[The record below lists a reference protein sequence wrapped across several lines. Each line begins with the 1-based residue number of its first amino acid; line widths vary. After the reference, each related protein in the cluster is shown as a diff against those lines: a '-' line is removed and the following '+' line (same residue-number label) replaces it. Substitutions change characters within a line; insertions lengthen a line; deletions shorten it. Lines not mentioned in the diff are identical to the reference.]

1 MITLARN
8 LWPHIRRYR
17 RGLLV
22 GALFAALEV
31 LFNLAG
37 PWPLSFVVD
46 QVIQPNGTHHGS
58 TSWLAG
64 AIIAMLVLVGATSLL
79 DYWSTRLLSA
89 SGLHLA
95 NDLRD
100 EVFSHLQ
107 RQSLRYHGE
116 RQVGD
121 LAARVTGDVERSQ
134 DTIVQTLSVLFPN
147 LLLIIGMF
155 VVMVA
160 LDPWFTLLALVVT
173 PPLGLAVHRAT
184 RQLKVSSRRA
194 RRADGQVAA
203 AATENLS
210 AMQLIQAYSLEDRQR
225 DGFAKLCQTSM
236 RAGLETARLQARLS
250 PIVDTSSAVSTALV
264 LWFGSVRVLRG
275 DMTLGVLLVFL
286 SYLGSLYKPI
296 KALSKLSTVTSKG
309 LAASERVM
317 EILKTSPQIAD
328 TGRPPT
334 LPRVTG
340 RIELIDVGFTYGRE
354 AVLANINL
362 QIEAGETIAL
372 VGPTGAGK
380 STLASLVPRFIDP
393 DTGAVRID
401 GHDLRE
407 VSLRSVRH
415 HVSMVLQE
423 CVLLRG
429 TLRDNIACGFP
440 GASEAAIDRAVRLA
454 LVDEFSSRL
463 PAGLDTM
470 IGERG
475 NNLSGGQRQRV
486 AIARAILSDRP
497 ILILDEPTSAL
508 DTRSEEL
515 LVEALSNLPSQR
527 TTLVIA
533 HRLSTVRHADRIV
546 VMESGRIIELGTPAH
561 LLRSES
567 TYRHLVDL
575 QNGLSTPLM
584 SAPPGGER

>member
-8 LWPHIRRYR
+8 LWPLIRRYR

-22 GALFAALEV
+22 GALFAGLEV

-46 QVIQPNGTHHGS
+46 QIIQPNGNHHGS
-58 TSWLAG
+58 TTWLAG

-173 PPLGLAVHRAT
+173 PPLGFAVHQAT
-184 RQLKVSSRRA
+184 RKLKASSRRA

-225 DGFAKLCQTSM
+225 EGFAKLCQTSM

-250 PIVDTSSAVSTALV
+250 PIVDTSSAVSTAIV

-275 DMTLGVLLVFL
+275 EMSLGVLLVFL

-317 EILKTSPQIAD
+317 EILNTSPQIAD
-328 TGRPPT
+328 SGRPPM
-334 LPRVTG
+334 LPRVAG

-354 AVLANINL
+354 PVLSDINL
-362 QIEAGETIAL
+362 RIEAGETIAL

-393 DTGAVRID
+393 DTGVVRVD
-401 GHDLRE
+401 GHDLRA

-415 HVSMVLQE
+415 HVSMVLQD

-440 GASEAAIDRAVRLA
+440 GASAAAIDRAVRLA

-463 PAGLDTM
+463 PDGLDTM

-508 DTRSEEL
+508 DPQSEEL

-533 HRLSTVRHADRIV
+533 HRMSTVRHADRIA
-546 VMESGRIIELGTPAH
+546 VMESGRIIELGAPDH
-561 LLRSES
+561 LLSLES

-575 QNGLSTPLM
+575 QNGLSTPVSL
-584 SAPPGGER
+584 GGQR

>member
-8 LWPHIRRYR
+8 LWPLIRRYR

-22 GALFAALEV
+22 GALFAGLEV

-46 QVIQPNGTHHGS
+46 QIIQPNGTHHGS
-58 TSWLAG
+58 MTWLAG
-64 AIIAMLVLVGATSLL
+64 AIVAMLVLVGATSLL

-147 LLLIIGMF
+147 LLLITGMF

-160 LDPWFTLLALVVT
+160 LDPWFTLLALGVT
-173 PPLGLAVHRAT
+173 PPLGLAVHHAT
-184 RQLKVSSRRA
+184 RQLKASSRRA

-250 PIVDTSSAVSTALV
+250 PIVDTSSAVSTAIV

-317 EILKTSPQIAD
+317 EILKTSPQIVD
-328 TGRPPT
+328 SGRPPR
-334 LPRVTG
+334 LRSVSG
-340 RIELIDVGFTYGRE
+340 RIELNDVGFTYGRE

-362 QIEAGETIAL
+362 QIGAGETIAL

-415 HVSMVLQE
+415 HVSMVLQD

-454 LVDEFSSRL
+454 LVDEFSNRL
-463 PAGLDTM
+463 PDGLDTM

-508 DTRSEEL
+508 DPQSEEL

-533 HRLSTVRHADRIV
+533 HRMSTVRHADRIA
-546 VMESGRIIELGTPAH
+546 VMESGRIIELGTPDR

-567 TYRHLVDL
+567 AYRHLVDL
-575 QNGLSTPLM
+575 QNGFSTPLM
-584 SAPPGGER
+584 STSPGGDR

>member
-1 MITLARN
+1 MISLARN
-8 LWPHIRRYR
+8 LWPLIRRYR

-22 GALFAALEV
+22 GALFAGLEV

-46 QVIQPNGTHHGS
+46 QIIHPKGTHHGS
-58 TSWLAG
+58 TTWLAG
-64 AIIAMLVLVGATSLL
+64 AIVAMLVLVAATALL

-100 EVFSHLQ
+100 EVFGHLQ

-155 VVMVA
+155 AVMVA
-160 LDPWFTLLALVVT
+160 IDPWFTLLALIVT
-173 PPLGLAVHRAT
+173 PPLGLAVHQAT
-184 RQLKVSSRRA
+184 RQLKMSSRRA

-236 RAGLETARLQARLS
+236 QAGLETARLQARLS
-250 PIVDTSSAVSTALV
+250 PIVDTSSAVSTAIV

-275 DMTLGVLLVFL
+275 EMTLGVLLVFL

-296 KALSKLSTVTSKG
+296 KALSKLSTVTAKG

-317 EILKTSPQIAD
+317 EILRTSPQVAD
-328 TGRPPT
+328 SGRPPM
-334 LPRVTG
+334 LPRVAG

-354 AVLANINL
+354 SVLSDINL
-362 QIEAGETIAL
+362 RIDAGETIAL

-401 GHDLRE
+401 GHDLRA

-415 HVSMVLQE
+415 HVSMVLQD

-440 GASEAAIDRAVRLA
+440 GASEAAIARAVRLA
-454 LVDEFSSRL
+454 LVDEFASRL
-463 PAGLDTM
+463 PDGLDTM

-486 AIARAILSDRP
+486 AIARAILSNRP

-508 DTRSEEL
+508 DPQSEVL

-533 HRLSTVRHADRIV
+533 HRMSTVRHANRIA
-546 VMESGRIIELGTPAH
+546 VMESGRIVELGAPDQ

-575 QNGLSTPLM
+575 QSGLLSPLIP
-584 SAPPGGER
+584 AAPGGER

>member
-8 LWPHIRRYR
+8 LWPLIRRYR

-22 GALFAALEV
+22 GALFAGLEV

-46 QVIQPNGTHHGS
+46 QIIQPQGTHHGS
-58 TSWLAG
+58 TTWLAG
-64 AIIAMLVLVGATSLL
+64 AIVAMLVLVGATSLL

-250 PIVDTSSAVSTALV
+250 PIVDTSSAVSTAIV

-463 PAGLDTM
+463 PDGLDTM

>member
-1 MITLARN
+1 MISLARN
-8 LWPHIRRYR
+8 LWPLIRRYR
-17 RGLLV
+17 RGLLA
-22 GALFAALEV
+22 GALFAGLEV

-46 QVIQPNGTHHGS
+46 QIIHPKGTHHGS
-58 TSWLAG
+58 TTWLAG
-64 AIIAMLVLVGATSLL
+64 AIVAMLVLVAATALL

-100 EVFSHLQ
+100 EVFGHLQ

-155 VVMVA
+155 AVMVA
-160 LDPWFTLLALVVT
+160 IDPWFTLLALIVT
-173 PPLGLAVHRAT
+173 PPLGLAVHQAT
-184 RQLKVSSRRA
+184 RQLKMSSRRA

-236 RAGLETARLQARLS
+236 QAGLETARLQARLS
-250 PIVDTSSAVSTALV
+250 PIVDTSSAVSTAIV

-275 DMTLGVLLVFL
+275 EMTLGVLLVFL

-296 KALSKLSTVTSKG
+296 KALSKLSTVTAKG

-317 EILKTSPQIAD
+317 EILRTSPQVAD
-328 TGRPPT
+328 SGRPPM
-334 LPRVTG
+334 LPRVAG

-354 AVLANINL
+354 SVLSDINL
-362 QIEAGETIAL
+362 RIDAGETIAL

-401 GHDLRE
+401 GHDLRA

-415 HVSMVLQE
+415 HVSMVLQD

-440 GASEAAIDRAVRLA
+440 GASEAAIARAVRLA
-454 LVDEFSSRL
+454 LVDEFASRL
-463 PAGLDTM
+463 PDGLDTM

-486 AIARAILSDRP
+486 AIARAILSNRP

-508 DTRSEEL
+508 DPQSEVL

-533 HRLSTVRHADRIV
+533 HRMSTVRHANRIA
-546 VMESGRIIELGTPAH
+546 VMESGRIVELGAPDQ

-575 QNGLSTPLM
+575 QSGLLSPLIP
-584 SAPPGGER
+584 AAPGGER